1 MARDQLGPGMEGREE
16 SEQPH
21 DVDTFD
27 MIDFVTVDALDF
39 SCEATEPNLMVEMP
53 IRPEENT
60 RPQRGTKEK
69 ARDLSEALGKQ
80 PKRQKRVLRCPVC
93 TM

>member
-1 MARDQLGPGMEGREE
+1 MEGREPD
-16 SEQPH
+16 QPH
-21 DVDTFD
+21 DIDTFD

-39 SCEATEPNLMVEMP
+39 SCEPTEPNLMVEIP
-53 IRPEENT
+53 PRLKESV

-69 ARDLSEALGKQ
+69 ARDLSAEPSGKQ